1 MRIGEFIKYKRKSMG
16 YSQVQFAELLGI
28 SKQAV
33 NKWESDAALPNLM
46 VIPTL
51 AQILMVKPEFLV
63 NAIWLGASG
72 NPITHFVQI
81 STQKKRGKPYL
92 IKVYESEDYTTAQEL
107 YDLIRQGKHPDTTKL
122 LLDYYHNDPSK
133 TFTLTFIETTIAS
146 IEDERA
152 EFPIDTLWIESCKL
166 DSVIASLTQES

>member
-51 AQILMVKPEFLV
+51 AQVLMVKPELLV

-72 NPITHFVQI
+72 NPTTHFVQI
-81 STQKKRGKPYL
+81 YAQTKRGKPLL
-92 IKVYESEDYTTAQEL
+92 IKLYESEDYTTAQEL

-122 LLDYYHNDPSK
+122 LLDYYQNSRYQI
-133 TFTLTFIETTIAS
+133 FTLTLIETTIAS
-146 IEDERA
+146 IDDEWA
-152 EFPIDTLWIESCKL
+152 EFPIDTVLL
-166 DSVIASLTQES
+166 DSCALNV